1 MKMIRIAPKESK
13 GIDSGDYGQRQRKG
27 PDHSGDTTSSLWSQR
42 NQLRETRIL
51 WFVSIKL
58 PILFPLSI
66 YTSQILAI

>member
-1 MKMIRIAPKESK
+1 MKMTRIAPKECK
-13 GIDSGDYGQRQRKG
+13 GIDCGDYGQRKG
-27 PDHSGDTTSSLWSQR
+27 PDHSGDTSSSLWSQR

-58 PILFPLSI
+58 PILFLLSI